1 MAFKRFQNIV
11 AESRFL
17 LPLSAIIT
25 AGACYMVGLVDN
37 VLWMQLV
44 CLVLSTALM
53 VELNNANQLLRVVS
67 QATPAFLLLLTGV
80 SIFIFPDLRSGIVQL
95 CGIAVYFM
103 IFHCEQRKASPG
115 WVFYGFFCLGLAS
128 MVFVQM
134 LYYVPVLWLLM
145 ATNLRALT
153 AKTFWASILGIIT
166 PYWLGLGYYLYQG
179 GFDQLTGHFARLAE
193 FAPLGDY
200 SMLGEQQW
208 VSLGW
213 TALLAFIGIVHYTRK
228 GYQDKTRTRLLTQV
242 FIVVDV
248 LTIAFLLLQPQHYT
262 LLMALI
268 IVNTA
273 PLVAHFITLT
283 HTWLTNIS
291 FFIIIIITLA
301 IIAYNLWTP
310 SSNFLSAM
318 VMQACSYL
326 PL

>member
-37 VLWMQLV
+37 ALWMQLV

-145 ATNLRALT
+145 ATHLRAMT
-153 AKTFWASILGIIT
+153 AKTFWASVLGLLA
-166 PYWLGLGYYLYQG
+166 PYWIGMGYYLYQG
-179 GFDQLTGHFARLAE
+179 GVESLGAHFAQLWA
-193 FAPLGDY
+193 FGALGDY
-200 SMLGEQQW
+200 SMLNEHHW
-208 VSLGW
+208 LAIGW
-213 TALLAFIGIVHYTRK
+213 TVLLAFIGIVHYIRK
-228 GYQDKTRTRLLTQV
+228 GYQDKIRTRLLTQI

-248 LTIAFLLLQPQHYT
+248 LSIVFLFLQPQHYP

-283 HTWLTNIS
+283 HTWLTNMAF
-291 FFIIIIITLA
+291 FFIIVITLA
-301 IIAYNLWTP
+301 IIFYNVWMP
-310 SSNFLSAM
+310 SSNFLSVTATQ
-318 VMQACSYL
+318 VCSYL

>member
-25 AGACYMVGLVDN
+25 AGACYMVGLVDDA
-37 VLWMQLV
+37 LWMQLV

-80 SIFIFPDLRSGIVQL
+80 SIFIFPDLRTGIVQL

-103 IFHCEQRKASPG
+103 IFHCDQRKASPG

-153 AKTFWASILGIIT
+153 AKTFWASVLGIIT
-166 PYWLGLGYYLYQG
+166 PYWLGMGYYLYQG
-179 GFDQLTGHFARLAE
+179 GIDRLTGHFASLAE
-193 FAPLGDY
+193 FAPLADY

-208 VSLGW
+208 VSLIW
-213 TALLAFIGIVHYTRK
+213 TVLLAFIGIVHNARK

-248 LTIAFLLLQPQHYT
+248 LTIAFLLLQPQHYP

-310 SSNFLSAM
+310 SSNFLSAT
-318 VMQACSYL
+318 VMQVCSYL